1 MSKADEPEGA
11 RSPSTSPAG
20 DPSRLGLKRILINTV
35 TSQVDRAV
43 DAVVFLILIPFVVH
57 TVGTEEWGLWSL
69 IWAVVSL
76 FALIDLGFST
86 SVVKYVADARG
97 KRDVSRLR
105 SVISTLFWVFVA
117 QSALLAL
124 VSLSL
129 FRNFDRLF
137 ELPQDLRG
145 TAEFV
150 FLVVAGGFLMK
161 LPMAMF
167 RGVLVG
173 DQKTWLAN
181 AYHIA
186 TNLLYFGTVLL
197 VLPHAPSLRTFAWL
211 NWIATLLPAALV
223 TVHCV
228 LFMRSEVSVSPR
240 WFDWGILRE
249 IWGFSFYLMLI
260 QLAALVGSRV
270 DTFVVKSAL
279 PLTAVAV
286 YAIALRVSDEARN
299 FCIQITRT
307 LTPVVAELNS
317 AGAQERLVRL
327 WLTGTRFTVAF
338 AAPLLLGCAVLAQPL
353 LITWMGP
360 DFEATV
366 VPLQLLLLATFGS
379 LVHGN
384 SQSQLSMGGDQR
396 FLALAMILG
405 QVMNLGLSLGFVV
418 DFGLAG
424 VAAASLVGPLA
435 TDLCLV
441 QPRIGARFGVSLVS
455 FYRQALL
462 PSVVPCIAM
471 VAVQHTLRQLWRLDA
486 LWEVALLEAI
496 NVAVFWAAF
505 WWLGVAPHERALVVG
520 RVRGRWQRAMAR

>member
-1 MSKADEPEGA
+1 MSKADESEGGI
-11 RSPSTSPAG
+11 SPSPSPPS

-35 TSQVDRAV
+35 SSQVDRAV

-57 TVGTEEWGLWSL
+57 TVGTEQWGLWSL

-76 FALIDLGFST
+76 FALIDLGFGT

-97 KRDVSRLR
+97 KRDAARLR
-105 SVISTLFWVFVA
+105 SIICTLFWVFVA
-117 QSALLAL
+117 QSAILAL

-129 FRNFDRLF
+129 LQNFDRLF
-137 ELPQDLRG
+137 ALPDDLKE

-186 TNLLYFGTVLL
+186 TNLLYFGAVLL
-197 VLPHAPSLRTFAWL
+197 VLPQAPSLRTFAWL

-223 TVHCV
+223 TGHCV
-228 LFMRSEVSVSPR
+228 LFMGKEASIAPR
-240 WFDWGILRE
+240 WFDWSILRE

-260 QLAALVGSRV
+260 QLAAVVGSRV

-286 YAIALRVSDEARN
+286 YAIALRVTDEARN
-299 FCIQITRT
+299 FCVQITRT
-307 LTPVVAELNS
+307 LTPVVAELHS
-317 AGAQERLVRL
+317 AGAEERLVRV

-338 AAPLLLGCAVLAQPL
+338 ATPLLIGCAVLARPL
-353 LITWMGP
+353 LSTWMGP
-360 DFEATV
+360 EFEATIL
-366 VPLQLLLLATFGS
+366 PLQLLLLATFAS

-384 SQSQLSMGGDQR
+384 SQSQLSMCGDQR
-396 FLALAMILG
+396 FLALGMILG
-405 QVMNLGLSLGFVV
+405 QMMNLGLSLGFVV
-418 DFGLAG
+418 DFGLVG
-424 VAAASLVGPLA
+424 VAAATLVGPLA

-441 QPRIGARFGVSLVS
+441 QPRMSARFGVSVLS
-455 FYRQALL
+455 FYRQTLL
-462 PSVVPCIAM
+462 PSVVPCVAM
-471 VAVQHTLRQLWRLDA
+471 VAVQHTLRQLWRIDS
-486 LWEVALLEAI
+486 LWEVAILESI
-496 NVAVFWAAF
+496 NVGVFWAAF
-505 WWLGVAPHERALVVG
+505 WWLGVEPEERAFVLD
-520 RVRGRWQRAMAR
+520 RVRGRLQRAMAR